1 MQDRPARDQAAED
14 TGSIRQPPPIDDRV
28 FISYAREDET
38 FVLNL
43 ASALKARGIPLWLDQ
58 WDILPGAD
66 WNRSID
72 RALHES
78 RKVVIVLSPAA
89 VVSRQVRAEIQLA
102 VDAEEKAV
110 FPVLYNDCAV
120 PRILRLYQFS
130 DFREPRTFEAA
141 LDRLAEALGAETTL
155 PHVEKMPPEPKP
167 LRPQPPRG
175 DNRRL
180 MLTAVV
186 GAAALLVLVAGL
198 VFALAPWRV
207 SDDTPVPP
215 PDVIHPPEETG
226 NLQVSVNVD
235 HARVSLDGT
244 EVGIARRALPLI
256 LRGIPEGQYRLRV
269 EATGYVTAERRITVA
284 ADQWTS
290 EGVILRQAVLPP
302 GER

>member
-1 MQDRPARDQAAED
+1 MQDRTPRDQAAED
-14 TGSIRQPPPIDDRV
+14 TGSIRQPRPIDDRV

-43 ASALKARGIPLWLDQ
+43 ASAFKARGIPLWLDQ

-155 PHVEKMPPEPKP
+155 PHVEKVPPEPKP

-235 HARVSLDGT
+235 QARVSLDGA